1 VIGQTVSHYRI
12 LETLGRGG
20 MGIVFKAEDTKLSRM
35 VAVKFLPEEVA
46 ADPHAL
52 ERFQREARTA
62 SSLSH
67 PNICTIYDIDDHGGH
82 PFIVMEL
89 LEGQPLSDL
98 IKGQPLKNDL
108 LVELAI
114 QLADALDVAHS
125 NGIVHRDI
133 KPANI
138 FVTLRNQAKILDFG
152 LARTVVSRWP
162 SANAAGPSDI
172 ATREA
177 PLTGEGTTVGT
188 VGYMSPEQARAEPL
202 DARSDLFSFGAVL
215 HEMGTGQTAFP
226 GATAAVVFAA
236 ILGQTPVSVSRLNP
250 NLPPEL
256 DQIITKALEKDRR
269 LRYQSA
275 ADIRADLLRVRRRT
289 DSSRVVTASIPSAAS
304 IAVIPFRDLADESG
318 SGVWSIGMADA
329 IIGRLASLRHVA
341 VRPTSSVIKYAK
353 SPPAPGQVGR
363 ELDVD
368 SVLDGTFHRIG
379 GVIRVS
385 VQLVGGRDSVTRWA
399 GRYDLQADDM
409 LRFQDE
415 VAQQVV
421 DGLSVR
427 LSVDEQQSLAA
438 PITQSAE
445 AYDLYLQARFHWTE
459 YSVRS
464 MRSSLQ
470 HGQKLAEQAIAV
482 DPAFAHAY
490 ALLGFLVVLE
500 TANFSENARLHLQRA
515 EQAAQ
520 QACRLDPQL
529 ADAWV
534 ALGVAYAQGGR
545 NEDAIRTLRRA
556 LEQAPNH
563 ELALDSIGYAYHYAG
578 LNELAEQAYR
588 RCRAVDPTAR
598 RLTWMHGRMLLYL
611 GRTGEAIE
619 GMQWA
624 LAARHAKGLAHL
636 GKFLYYDGQLDEA
649 ERAFSRALEAD
660 PLKNEP
666 TVPVLAAFLP
676 AMRGERH
683 KISPAVLAHQPGQIG
698 DGDQA
703 YWAGGV
709 YALLGERRAALDW
722 LRRAVEL
729 GNHNYPWFER
739 DINYNRLRGDP
750 DYEHILA
757 HVRHQWDRYRQ
768 LFG

>member
-1 VIGQTVSHYRI
+1 
-12 LETLGRGG
+12 
-20 MGIVFKAEDTKLSRM
+20 M
-35 VAVKFLPEEVA
+35 
-46 ADPHAL
+46 
-52 ERFQREARTA
+52 
-62 SSLSH
+62 
-67 PNICTIYDIDDHGGH
+67 
-82 PFIVMEL
+82 
-89 LEGQPLSDL
+89 
-98 IKGQPLKNDL
+98 
-108 LVELAI
+108 
-114 QLADALDVAHS
+114 
-125 NGIVHRDI
+125 
-133 KPANI
+133 
-138 FVTLRNQAKILDFG
+138 
-152 LARTVVSRWP
+152 
-162 SANAAGPSDI
+162 
-172 ATREA
+172 
-177 PLTGEGTTVGT
+177 
-188 VGYMSPEQARAEPL
+188 
-202 DARSDLFSFGAVL
+202 
-215 HEMGTGQTAFP
+215 
-226 GATAAVVFAA
+226 
-236 ILGQTPVSVSRLNP
+236 
-250 NLPPEL
+250 
-256 DQIITKALEKDRR
+256 
-269 LRYQSA
+269 
-275 ADIRADLLRVRRRT
+275 RADLLRVRRRT
-289 DSSRVVTASIPSAAS
+289 DSSRVVSASIPSAAS

-341 VRPTSSVIKYAK
+341 VRPTSSVIRYAK
-353 SPPAPGQVGR
+353 SPPAPGEVGR

-470 HGQKLAEQAIAV
+470 QGQTLAEQAIGL
-482 DPAFAHAY
+482 DPTFAHAY

-500 TANFSENARLHLQRA
+500 TANFSEGSRVQLQRA

-520 QACRLDPQL
+520 QACRLEPQL

-534 ALGVAYAQGGR
+534 ALGIAYAQGGR

-556 LEQAPNH
+556 LELAPNH

-578 LNELAEQAYR
+578 LNELAEQSYR

-619 GMQWA
+619 GMRWA
-624 LAARHAKGLAHL
+624 LSTSHSRALAHL
-636 GKFLYYDGQLDEA
+636 GKFLYYDGKLDEA
-649 ERAFSRALEAD
+649 ERVFVRACEAD
-660 PLKNEP
+660 PLMND
-666 TVPVLAAFLP
+666 LAAPQL
-676 AMRGERH
+676 AAYLHAARGERH
-683 KISPAVLAHQPGQIG
+683 KISPAMLALQPAIVG

-709 YALLGERRAALDW
+709 YALLGDKEAALAW

-739 DINYNRLRGDP
+739 DMNYNRLRGDP
-750 DYEHILA
+750 DYEQILA
-757 HVRHQWDRYRQ
+757 RVRPQWERYRQ
-768 LFG
+768 LFANRARLNVEN